1 MLKVNNYKGYL
12 LSKLAEECS
21 EVSHAVSKLLCFG
34 RCNTREGSYLS
45 NDRKVEMEI
54 VDILG
59 SIELLMYNQVL
70 SSLHVVDEE
79 AIYKKMVKIKRCW
92 NNSLRTSAG
101 WVGNPDDIRLPG
113 DGEKD
118 DRQMELDFS

>member
-21 EVSHAVSKLLCFG
+21 EVSHAISKLLCFG
-34 RCNTREGSYLS
+34 RCNTGEGGYLS

-59 SIELLMYNQVL
+59 SIELLMHNNVL
-70 SSLHVVDEE
+70 SRMRVVDEE
-79 AIYKKMVKIKRCW
+79 AIHKKMVKIKKCW
-92 NNSLRTSAG
+92 SKSLRTSAG
-101 WVGNPDDIRLPG
+101 WVGNPNDIRLPG
-113 DGEKD
+113 EIEKD
-118 DRQMELDFS
+118 GRQMEFDF

>member
-21 EVSHAVSKLLCFG
+21 EVSHAISKLLCFG
-34 RCNTREGSYLS
+34 RRNTRKGSYVS

-59 SIELLMYNQVL
+59 SIELLMHNKVL
-70 SSLHVVDEE
+70 SSLHIVDEE
-79 AIYKKMVKIKRCW
+79 AIHKKMVKIKRYW
-92 NNSLRTSAG
+92 SSSLRTSAG
-101 WVGNPDDIRLPG
+101 WDGSPDDIRLPG
-113 DGEKD
+113 DMEKD
-118 DRQMELDFS
+118 DRQMEFDF